1 MQGIAPVLTFICL
14 LMFMEPI
21 RTTLNKCFF
30 PLKFEI
36 AENIRFHL
44 KVVIYG
50 AIPCLSVLFQYG
62 RAG

>member
-1 MQGIAPVLTFICL
+1 
-14 LMFMEPI
+14 
-21 RTTLNKCFF
+21 
-30 PLKFEI
+30 LKFEI

-44 KVVIYG
+44 KVVIYE